1 LDIQQRFYIFYHMK
15 HLLSLSLLIFSFFSL
30 SCGVVNTVAVNAT
43 TNIVDYGL
51 EAIFEESDLDFAEK
65 AIPGNL
71 TLIEALYR
79 AKDKDDDHLAFLL
92 VQGYS
97 GYTLGFVEDVDV
109 ERAKVLYARARD
121 YGLKSLKK
129 NKQFEEAFDQDQ
141 AAFKKSLEQFD
152 NEDVPMIFWTANAW
166 GNLINVSISDPE
178 VLGDLPK
185 VNAMMEFVLKH
196 NEGYFYGSAH
206 LYFATIL
213 ATTPKNL
220 GGKPDSARYHFEKC
234 FEIGKNLFVLPHL
247 YMAKSYCVQMQD
259 KELFQKLLTTIEE
272 ASLDSLPEQRLVN
285 AIAKKKARKLS
296 EKIDELFF

>member
-1 LDIQQRFYIFYHMK
+1 MK
-15 HLLSLSLLIFSFFSL
+15 QFTFFVLLLSSLSHW

-71 TLIEALYR
+71 TLLEALYR

-92 VQGYS
+92 TEGYT

-109 ERAKVLYARARD
+109 ERAKILYARARD

-129 NKQFEEAFDQDQ
+129 NEQFARAFDQDQ
-141 AAFKKSLEQFD
+141 AAFKKSLDQFGKK
-152 NEDVPMIFWTANAW
+152 DVPMIFWTANAW
-166 GNLINVSISDPE
+166 GNLINVSISDPS

-185 VNAMMEFVLKH
+185 VNAMMEFVLK
-196 NEGYFYGSAH
+196 NDETYFYGSAH

-234 FEIGKNLFVLPHL
+234 FEIGKNKFILPHL

-259 KELFQKLLTTIEE
+259 KALFEKLLTTIAETSLEE
-272 ASLDSLPEQRLVN
+272 LPEQRLVN
-285 AIAKKKARKLS
+285 AIAKRKAKKLAER
-296 EKIDELFF
+296 IDELFF